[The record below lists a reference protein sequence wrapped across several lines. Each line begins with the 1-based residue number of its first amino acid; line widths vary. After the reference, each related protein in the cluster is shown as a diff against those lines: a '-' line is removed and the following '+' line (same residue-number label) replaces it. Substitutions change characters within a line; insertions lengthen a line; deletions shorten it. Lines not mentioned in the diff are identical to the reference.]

1 MATKTYS
8 NFEELIED
16 KQLSGD
22 DFPYAEHG
30 PQKKR
35 RASTVLNLM
44 VTAIVIY
51 VAAKILRPIVVNQL
65 PEPTGV
71 RAEWYNFADN
81 IALIIDGHFDFT
93 GIVIGLFDAVETF
106 FYYAALGGGVF
117 TVLFGAIYLVNV
129 VKRQRSFERDVIAND
144 AEANRIRKNLLD
156 TMNIPEQIKRKQE
169 AINKAEQPTNSNSDN
184 LFSGL
189 FTPKNKANI
198 SDVNELDA
206 LKAFRDVSINVNT
219 RQDVSSDDIYKTYTV
234 MFKAPPVTEAS
245 GKLEKMIDGVDATL
259 SRIVGNGV
267 NFGGKLQSSNRDF
280 WSLAASTVV
289 EDKHPLVEEEEVVT
303 EAVVYETAFDLTLL
317 VDNRPKIEKKKAG
330 ALKWANDQASTID
343 AFLTTGDAQV
353 TRTDVQVNAS
363 NAVYIYNQPRSFDLK
378 KLDEYKEKFDT
389 NFKQKGSGVE
399 VSSGRVIITI
409 PLPKQYNLPIDVGSM
424 FRDTFF
430 SPET

>member
-16 KQLSGD
+16 KQLSSD

-30 PQKKR
+30 PHKKR
-35 RASTVLNLM
+35 LASTMLNHTVFAVM
-44 VTAIVIY
+44 VYI
-51 VAAKILRPIVVNQL
+51 AAKILRPIVVNQL

-81 IALIIDGHFDFT
+81 FALIIGGHFDYT
-93 GIVIGLFDAVETF
+93 GLVIGLFNAVETF
-106 FYYAALGGGVF
+106 FYYATIGGSFF
-117 TVLFGAIYLVNV
+117 TAVFGAIYLVNV
-129 VKRQRSFERDVIAND
+129 VKRQRSFEREVIAND
-144 AEANRIRKNLLD
+144 AEANRIHKNLMD
-156 TMNIPEQIKRKQE
+156 TMSIPEQIKRKQE
-169 AINKAEQPTNSNSDN
+169 VINKAEQPTNNSSDN
-184 LFSGL
+184 VFSGL
-189 FTPKNKANI
+189 FTSKNKANI
-198 SDVNELDA
+198 SDVNELAA
-206 LKAFRDVSINVNT
+206 LKAFRDVRINVNT

-234 MFKAPPVTEAS
+234 TFEAPPVTEAS
-245 GKLEKMIDGVDATL
+245 DKLEKMIDGVDATL

-267 NFGGKLQSSNRDF
+267 NFGGKLQSSSRTF
-280 WSLAASTVV
+280 WTLSASTVV
-289 EDKHPLVEEEEVVT
+289 EDKYPVVEEETVKET
-303 EAVVYETAFDLTLL
+303 VVYETAFDLSLL
-317 VDNRPKIEKKKAG
+317 IDNRPKIEKKKAG

-363 NAVYIYNQPRSFDLK
+363 NAIYIYDQPRSFDLK

-389 NFKQKGSGVE
+389 NFKQKGSDVE
-399 VSSGRVIITI
+399 VSSGRVVIAI

-424 FRDTFF
+424 FRETFF

>member
-16 KQLSGD
+16 KQLSSD

-30 PQKKR
+30 PHKKR
-35 RASTVLNLM
+35 LASTMLNHTVFAVM
-44 VTAIVIY
+44 VYI
-51 VAAKILRPIVVNQL
+51 AAKILRPIVVNQL

-81 IALIIDGHFDFT
+81 FALIIGGHFDYT
-93 GIVIGLFDAVETF
+93 GLVIGLFNAIETF
-106 FYYAALGGGVF
+106 FYYATIGGCFFTAVF
-117 TVLFGAIYLVNV
+117 WAIYLVNV
-129 VKRQRSFERDVIAND
+129 VKRQRSFEREVIAND
-144 AEANRIRKNLLD
+144 AEANRIHKNLMD
-156 TMNIPEQIKRKQE
+156 TMSIPEQIKRKQE
-169 AINKAEQPTNSNSDN
+169 VINKAEQSTNSNSDN
-184 LFSGL
+184 VFSGL
-189 FTPKNKANI
+189 FTSKNRANI
-198 SDVNELDA
+198 SDVNELAA
-206 LKAFRDVSINVNT
+206 LKAFRNVRINVNT

-234 MFKAPPVTEAS
+234 TFEAPPVTEAS
-245 GKLEKMIDGVDATL
+245 DKLEKMIDGVDATL

-267 NFGGKLQSSNRDF
+267 NFGGKLQSSSRTF
-280 WSLAASTVV
+280 WTLSASTVV
-289 EDKHPLVEEEEVVT
+289 EDKYPVVEEVAVK
-303 EAVVYETAFDLTLL
+303 EAVVYETAFDLSLL
-317 VDNRPKIEKKKAG
+317 IDNRPKIEKKKAG

-363 NAVYIYNQPRSFDLK
+363 NAIYIYDQPRSFDLK

-389 NFKQKGSGVE
+389 NFKQKGSDVE
-399 VSSGRVIITI
+399 VSSGRVVIAI

-424 FRDTFF
+424 FRETFF

>member
-8 NFEELIED
+8 SFEELIED
-16 KQLSGD
+16 KQLSSD

-35 RASTVLNLM
+35 RVSTMLNLTIIA
-44 VTAIVIY
+44 VVIH
-51 VAAKILRPIVVNQL
+51 VAAKILRPIVVDQL

-81 IALIIDGHFDFT
+81 IALIINGHFDYT
-93 GIVIGLFDAVETF
+93 GIIIGLFNAIENLS
-106 FYYAALGGGVF
+106 YYAALVF
-117 TVLFGAIYLVNV
+117 GALTILFGANYLVNV
-129 VKRQRSFERDVIAND
+129 VKRNRSFEREVIAND

-156 TMNIPEQIKRKQE
+156 TMSIPERIKRKQE
-169 AINKAEQPTNSNSDN
+169 DINKAEQSTSNSDS
-184 LFSGL
+184 LFSDL
-189 FTPKNKANI
+189 FAPKNKASI
-198 SDVNELDA
+198 SDKNELDA
-206 LKAFRDVSINVNT
+206 LKAFRDVRINVNT

-234 MFKAPPVTEAS
+234 TFEAPPVTEAS
-245 GKLEKMIDGVDATL
+245 EKLEKMIDGVDATL

-267 NFGGKLQSSNRDF
+267 NFGGKLQSSDRQF
-280 WSLAASTVV
+280 WTLSASTVV
-289 EDKHPLVEEEEVVT
+289 EDKYPLVVEEVV
-303 EAVVYETAFDLTLL
+303 EESVVYETAFDLTLL
-317 VDNRPKIEKKKAG
+317 IDNRPKIEKKKAG

-363 NAVYIYNQPRSFDLK
+363 NAVYIYDQPRSFDLK

-409 PLPKQYNLPIDVGSM
+409 PLPKQYNLPIDVGTM
-424 FRDTFF
+424 YRETFF

>member
-16 KQLSGD
+16 KQLSSD

-30 PQKKR
+30 PHKKR
-35 RASTVLNLM
+35 RASTMLNLTVFAVM
-44 VTAIVIY
+44 VY

-81 IALIIDGHFDFT
+81 FALIVGGHFDFT
-93 GIVIGLFDAVETF
+93 GLVIGLFNAVETF
-106 FYYAALGGGVF
+106 FYYAAIGGSFF
-117 TVLFGAIYLVNV
+117 TVVFGAIYLVNV
-129 VKRQRSFERDVIAND
+129 VKRQRSFEREVIAND
-144 AEANRIRKNLLD
+144 AEANRIHKSLMD
-156 TMNIPEQIKRKQE
+156 TMSIPEQIKRKQE
-169 AINKAEQPTNSNSDN
+169 VINKAEQSTNSNSDN
-184 LFSGL
+184 VFSGL
-189 FTPKNKANI
+189 FTSKNRANI
-198 SDVNELDA
+198 SDVNELAA
-206 LKAFRDVSINVNT
+206 LKAFRNVRINVNT
-219 RQDVSSDDIYKTYTV
+219 RQDVSSDDVYKTYTV
-234 MFKAPPVTEAS
+234 TFEAPPVTEAS
-245 GKLEKMIDGVDATL
+245 DKLEKMIDGVDATL

-267 NFGGKLQSSNRDF
+267 NFGGKLQSSSRTF
-280 WSLAASTVV
+280 WTLSASTVV
-289 EDKHPLVEEEEVVT
+289 EDKYPVVEEETVKET
-303 EAVVYETAFDLTLL
+303 VVYETAFDLNLL
-317 VDNRPKIEKKKAG
+317 IDNRPKIEKKKAG

-363 NAVYIYNQPRSFDLK
+363 NAIYIYDQPRSFDLK

-389 NFKQKGSGVE
+389 NFKQKGSDVE
-399 VSSGRVIITI
+399 VSSGRVVIAI

-424 FRDTFF
+424 FRETFF

>member
-16 KQLSGD
+16 KQLSSD

-30 PQKKR
+30 PHKKR
-35 RASTVLNLM
+35 RASTMLSLTVFVVM
-44 VTAIVIY
+44 VY

-81 IALIIDGHFDFT
+81 FALIVGGHFDYT
-93 GIVIGLFDAVETF
+93 GLVIGLFDAVEAF
-106 FYYAALGGGVF
+106 FYYAAIGGSFF
-117 TVLFGAIYLVNV
+117 TAVFGAIYLVNV
-129 VKRQRSFERDVIAND
+129 VKRQRSFEREVIAND
-144 AEANRIRKNLLD
+144 AEANRIHKSLMD
-156 TMNIPEQIKRKQE
+156 TMSIPEQIKRKQE
-169 AINKAEQPTNSNSDN
+169 VINKAEQSTNSNSDN
-184 LFSGL
+184 VFSGL
-189 FTPKNKANI
+189 FTSKNRANI
-198 SDVNELDA
+198 SDVNELAA
-206 LKAFRDVSINVNT
+206 LKAFRNVRINVNT
-219 RQDVSSDDIYKTYTV
+219 RQDVSSDDVYKTYTV
-234 MFKAPPVTEAS
+234 TFEAPPVTEAS
-245 GKLEKMIDGVDATL
+245 DKLEKMIDGVDATL

-267 NFGGKLQSSNRDF
+267 NFGGKLQSSSRTF
-280 WSLAASTVV
+280 WTLSASTVV
-289 EDKHPLVEEEEVVT
+289 EDKYPVVEEETVKET
-303 EAVVYETAFDLTLL
+303 VVYETAFDLNLL
-317 VDNRPKIEKKKAG
+317 IDNRPKIEKKKAG

-363 NAVYIYNQPRSFDLK
+363 NAIYIYDQPRSFDLK

-389 NFKQKGSGVE
+389 NFKQKGSDVE
-399 VSSGRVIITI
+399 VSSGRVVIAI

-424 FRDTFF
+424 FRETFF

>member
-16 KQLSGD
+16 KQLSSD

-30 PQKKR
+30 PHKKR
-35 RASTVLNLM
+35 RASTMLNHTVFAVM
-44 VTAIVIY
+44 VY

-81 IALIIDGHFDFT
+81 FALIVGGHFDYT
-93 GIVIGLFDAVETF
+93 GLVIGLFNAVETF
-106 FYYAALGGGVF
+106 FYYATIGGSFF
-117 TVLFGAIYLVNV
+117 TAVFGAIYLVNV
-129 VKRQRSFERDVIAND
+129 VKRQRSFEREVIAND
-144 AEANRIRKNLLD
+144 AEANRIHKSLMD
-156 TMNIPEQIKRKQE
+156 TMSIPEQIKRKQE
-169 AINKAEQPTNSNSDN
+169 VINKAEQSTNSNSDN
-184 LFSGL
+184 VFSGL
-189 FTPKNKANI
+189 FTSKNRANI
-198 SDVNELDA
+198 SDVNELAA
-206 LKAFRDVSINVNT
+206 LKAFRNVRINVNT
-219 RQDVSSDDIYKTYTV
+219 RQDVSSDDVYKTYTV
-234 MFKAPPVTEAS
+234 TFQAPPVTEAS
-245 GKLEKMIDGVDATL
+245 DKLEKMIDGVDATL

-267 NFGGKLQSSNRDF
+267 NFGGKLQSSSRTF
-280 WSLAASTVV
+280 WTLSASTVV
-289 EDKHPLVEEEEVVT
+289 EDKYPVVEEVAVK
-303 EAVVYETAFDLTLL
+303 EAVVYETAFDLSLL
-317 VDNRPKIEKKKAG
+317 IDNRPKIEKKKAG

-363 NAVYIYNQPRSFDLK
+363 NAIYIYDQPRSFDLK

-389 NFKQKGSGVE
+389 NFKQKGSDVE
-399 VSSGRVIITI
+399 VSSGRVVIAI

-424 FRDTFF
+424 FRETFF

>member
-16 KQLSGD
+16 KQLSSD

-30 PQKKR
+30 PHKKR
-35 RASTVLNLM
+35 RASTMLNHTVFAVM
-44 VTAIVIY
+44 VY

-81 IALIIDGHFDFT
+81 FALIIGGHFDYT
-93 GIVIGLFDAVETF
+93 GLVIGLFNAVETF
-106 FYYAALGGGVF
+106 FYYATIGGSFF
-117 TVLFGAIYLVNV
+117 TAVFGAIYLVNV
-129 VKRQRSFERDVIAND
+129 VKRQRSFEREVIAND
-144 AEANRIRKNLLD
+144 AEANRIHKSLMD
-156 TMNIPEQIKRKQE
+156 TMSIPEQIKRKQE
-169 AINKAEQPTNSNSDN
+169 VINKAEQSTNSNSDN
-184 LFSGL
+184 VFSGL
-189 FTPKNKANI
+189 FTSKNRANI
-198 SDVNELDA
+198 SDVNELAA
-206 LKAFRDVSINVNT
+206 LKAFRNVRINVNT
-219 RQDVSSDDIYKTYTV
+219 RQDVSSDDVYKTYTV
-234 MFKAPPVTEAS
+234 TFQAPPVTEAS
-245 GKLEKMIDGVDATL
+245 DKLEKMIDGVDATL

-267 NFGGKLQSSNRDF
+267 NFGGKLQSSSRTF
-280 WSLAASTVV
+280 WTLSASTVV
-289 EDKHPLVEEEEVVT
+289 EDKYPVVEEETVKET
-303 EAVVYETAFDLTLL
+303 VVYETAFDLSLL
-317 VDNRPKIEKKKAG
+317 IDNRPKIEKKKAG

-363 NAVYIYNQPRSFDLK
+363 NAIYIYDQPRSFDLK

-389 NFKQKGSGVE
+389 NFKQKGSDVE
-399 VSSGRVIITI
+399 VSSGRVVIAI

-424 FRDTFF
+424 FRETFF

>member
-8 NFEELIED
+8 SFEELIED
-16 KQLSGD
+16 KQLSSD
-22 DFPYAEHG
+22 DFPHAEHG

-35 RASTVLNLM
+35 RASTMLNLT
-44 VTAIVIY
+44 VIAVVIY
-51 VAAKILRPIVVNQL
+51 VAAKILHPIVVAQL

-81 IALIIDGHFDFT
+81 IALIIGGHFDFT
-93 GIVIGLFDAVETF
+93 GIVIGVFNAIETLS
-106 FYYAALGGGVF
+106 YYAALGFGAL
-117 TVLFGAIYLVNV
+117 TVLFGANYLVNV
-129 VKRQRSFERDVIAND
+129 VKRNRSFEREVIAND

-156 TMNIPEQIKRKQE
+156 TMSIPEQIKRKQE
-169 AINKAEQPTNSNSDN
+169 AINKAEQPTTSNSDN

-198 SDVNELDA
+198 SDENELDA
-206 LKAFRDVSINVNT
+206 LKAFRDVRINVNT

-234 MFKAPPVTEAS
+234 MFKAPTVTEAS
-245 GKLEKMIDGVDATL
+245 DKLEKMIDGVDATL

-267 NFGGKLQSSNRDF
+267 NFGGKLQSSNRQF
-280 WSLAASTVV
+280 WMLSASTVV
-289 EDKHPLVEEEEVVT
+289 EDKYPLVEEETVK

-317 VDNRPKIEKKKAG
+317 IDNRPKIEKKKAG

-363 NAVYIYNQPRSFDLK
+363 NAVYIYDRPRSFDLK

-424 FRDTFF
+424 FRETFF